1 MIQARW
7 QFILPI
13 NPEPWA
19 IGPIGVTN
27 KSGRARGF
35 VGKNLQLDNY
45 QNAVRTMLTQQLAEV
60 EGREIFPLAVPC
72 KVKFWFWR
80 RLDSYQT
87 QTGRKS
93 SRNWADA
100 TNMQKAL
107 EDAIQ
112 GILTG
117 NDRHNYCVSSEIVHQ
132 AEEVLPG
139 IVIQV
144 QPAQAFSPFEMSVPT
159 FERALEIFAR
169 ADQFVFD
176 NTVRRQQ

>member
-19 IGPIGVTN
+19 IGPVGVTHN
-27 KSGRARGF
+27 TGKARGF

-45 QNAVRTMLTQQLAEV
+45 QKAVREMLTQQIAGI
-60 EGREIFPLAVPC
+60 EGPELFPMAVPC
-72 KVKFWFWR
+72 KIKFWFWR
-80 RLDSYQT
+80 RLDSYQVV
-87 QTGRKS
+87 TGRKS

-117 NDRHNYCVSSEIVHQ
+117 NDKHNHQIGSEIVHQ

-139 IVIQV
+139 IIIDL
-144 QPAQAFSPFEMSVPT
+144 QPAKQFSPLEMGIPT
-159 FERALEIFAR
+159 FERAIEIFEK
-169 ADQFVFD
+169 ADRFIFD
-176 NTVRRQQ
+176 NTIRKP

>member
-19 IGPIGVTN
+19 IGPVGVTRN
-27 KSGRARGF
+27 TGKARGF
-35 VGKNLQLDNY
+35 VGKNIQLDNY
-45 QNAVRTMLTQQLAEV
+45 QKAIREMLIQQMAGM
-60 EGREIFPLAVPC
+60 EGRELFPMSVPC
-72 KVKFWFWR
+72 KLKFWFWR
-80 RLDSYQT
+80 RLDSYEGA
-87 QTGRKS
+87 TGRKS

-112 GILTG
+112 GVLTG
-117 NDRHNYCVSSEIVHQ
+117 NDRHNYEVASQIVHQ

-139 IVIQV
+139 IVIDLR
-144 QPAQAFSPFEMSVPT
+144 PAQPIDPREMGIETFQRAIELFEK
-159 FERALEIFAR
+159 
-169 ADQFVFD
+169 ADRFIFD
-176 NTVRRQQ
+176 NTIRKP